1 MLASPEE
8 EEEMGSEESFRG
20 PKVARSTADGP
31 GQLMGPGKGNLCHSV
46 KEKVISVSLN
56 LHRIRFSF
64 LNHKI
69 SYLDSSNFRNHS
81 RDLL

>member
-31 GQLMGPGKGNLCHSV
+31 GQLMGPGPGNLCHSV
-46 KEKVISVSLN
+46 KEKVISISLK
-56 LHRIRFSF
+56 F
-64 LNHKI
+64 
-69 SYLDSSNFRNHS
+69 
-81 RDLL
+81 

>member
-46 KEKVISVSLN
+46 KEKKSHFRLPRLWTEFV
-56 LHRIRFSF
+56 F
-64 LNHKI
+64 L
-69 SYLDSSNFRNHS
+69 S
-81 RDLL
+81 